1 MNHRIDEDHFRGCLL
16 GGAIGDALGYPI
28 EFDSEAEILA
38 RYGPEGIRELK
49 LTEGGKALV
58 SDDTQMMLFTGEG
71 ILNAWENS
79 MNPAHAIWEA
89 YLRWYSTQ
97 GYPLAS
103 SLKYGELYEIP
114 ELHARRGPG
123 ITCLSA
129 LATGKMGNRN
139 TILNHSKGNGTVMR
153 VAPVGLVHVGDTRAS
168 FRLGLETGLITH
180 GHPTASLSS
189 GFLAA
194 MLSEILSGQGLR
206 ESIATGLFLLDDY
219 MESRETREAVE
230 KALRLADFDVAPQ
243 EAIRVI
249 GPGKVAEE
257 ALAIA
262 IYCSLKFQDDFK
274 EAVIR
279 SVNHGGDSD
288 STGIVTGCILGA
300 YLGTQAIPA
309 QWKDQVELAAVT
321 MKMAD
326 DLLTL
331 ARKGQKV

>member
-1 MNHRIDEDHFRGCLL
+1 MTHKIDKEHFRGCLL

-28 EFDSEAEILA
+28 EFSSEAEILA
-38 RYGPEGIRELK
+38 LYGPEGIQALK
-49 LTEGGKALV
+49 LTEQGKALV

-79 MNPAHAIWEA
+79 VNPAHAIWEA

-97 GYPLAS
+97 GYPLAH
-103 SLKYGELYEIP
+103 SLKYGDLFEIP

-139 TILNHSKGNGTVMR
+139 TVLNNSKGNGTVMR
-153 VAPVGLVHVGDTRAS
+153 VAPVGLVHVGDTRKS
-168 FRLGLETGLITH
+168 FRLGVESGMITH
-180 GHPTASLSS
+180 GHPTGSLSS

-194 MLSEILSGQGLR
+194 MVSEILNGHEIR
-206 ESIATGLFLLDDY
+206 ESVTLSLELLGEYSSDQ
-219 MESRETREAVE
+219 ETRGAVE
-230 KALRLADFDVAPQ
+230 KALRLVDFDIEPR
-243 EAIRVI
+243 EAIRVL

-262 IYCSLKFQDDFK
+262 IYCSLKYQNDFK
-274 EAVIR
+274 EGVIR

-288 STGIVTGCILGA
+288 STGIVTGYILGA
-300 YLGTQAIPA
+300 YLGADAIPKE
-309 QWKDQVELAAVT
+309 WRTKVELAEVT
-321 MKMAD
+321 TKMAD
-326 DLLTL
+326 DLLRL
-331 ARKGQKV
+331 VQRGS